1 MLEFSSY
8 TNYLLESNQ
17 AGQKLEAKIA
27 KNVQKWL
34 EEGGLAGKFKASHYQ
49 SSKSLKE
56 DDGRDE
62 DYSDVLVQSLEDPGQ
77 KIFIECKEAKANF
90 VTLQFDI
97 NEDGTITPVAGKA
110 RRELD
115 ASEDSPAR
123 RLASLIQESEQF
135 QSFLEFLE
143 AGNDFLRGCKPKD
156 FWFSK
161 KQVDDGILSDLMARY
176 NKFLKTGWAEADCK
190 PFDKKLVREKTRNIL
205 ACGLC
210 WRLGDPSRTW
220 DICSIDGIDFF
231 SDLIKQHYASK
242 RMPAQYIQV
251 DDNLLVLDA
260 SCNPLG
266 IECTALPQDLVGR
279 FDLKFTPR
287 FGTGSM
293 YVTPRSK
300 LLSKLESS
308 SSFKSRSRWPHLE
321 NK

>member
-1 MLEFSSY
+1 MLQFSSY

-17 AGQKLEAKIA
+17 AGKKLEAKIA

-34 EEGGLAGKFKASHYQ
+34 EESNLDHKFKASHYQ
-49 SSKSLKE
+49 SSKCLKE

-62 DYSDVLVQSLEDPGQ
+62 DYSDVLVQSLEDPNK

-97 NEDGTITPVAGKA
+97 NEDGTVTPVAGKD
-110 RRELD
+110 RRAIDD
-115 ASEDSPAR
+115 AKDNPAR
-123 RLASLIQESEQF
+123 RLASLIQENEQF
-135 QSFLEFLE
+135 QRFIEFLE
-143 AGNDFLRGCKPKD
+143 LDNKLLRGARPKD
-156 FWFSK
+156 FWFQA
-161 KQVDDGILSDLMARY
+161 KQVDDGVLSSLMTAY
-176 NKFLKTGWAEADCK
+176 NKFLKSGHAEADCK
-190 PFDKKLVREKTRNIL
+190 PFDKTLVREKTRNIL

-210 WRLGDPSRTW
+210 WRLSDPSRTW
-220 DICSIDGIDFF
+220 DICNIDKIDFF
-231 SDLIKQHYASK
+231 SDLIKQHYSLK
-242 RMPAQYIQV
+242 KIPAQYIQI
-251 DDNLLVLDA
+251 DDELFVLDS

-308 SSFKSRSRWPHLE
+308 ASFKSYSRWPHLL